1 MPYCCSFGDAFMSQ
15 TKNAVWYESFESDS
29 KTSSLKKSV
38 DAGTIVRIQDYNPTY
53 HTLKVVRESDGKPI
67 RPNRTTQKKI
77 ENGKLFEQPNTKVL
91 KTLSAPDAPI
101 IEVNDEEA
109 SIRGSSGYGFF
120 SSRQFGNILKGPVSF
135 SAQPHEVRIG
145 GLMTLH
151 PLLTSGFPSTIVTP
165 IPTLQ
170 WSLPTASMLGPI
182 AKDVALISTLVGV
195 IA

>member
-1 MPYCCSFGDAFMSQ
+1 MNE
-15 TKNAVWYESFESDS
+15 TKNAVWYQSFESDS
-29 KTSSLKKSV
+29 KTSTLKKSV

-53 HTLKVVRESDGKPI
+53 HTLKIVRDSDGKPL
-67 RPNRTTQKKI
+67 RPSKTT
-77 ENGKLFEQPNTKVL
+77 ENKVINQKLFDQPNTKVL
-91 KTLSAPDAPI
+91 KTLPAPDAPI

-109 SIRGSSGYGFF
+109 SVRGSSNYGFF
-120 SSRQFGNILKGPVSF
+120 SSRQFGNVLKGPVSF
-135 SAQPHEVRIG
+135 SAQPHEIRIG

-170 WSLPTASMLGPI
+170 WSLPTAAMLGPM
-182 AKDVALISTLVGV
+182 AKDIALISTLVGV